1 MLEAIIITILS
12 LILIALLIK
21 CYNLSKENN
30 FLFMIIDG
38 ISTTINTITDIEKE
52 RNKYIEYLEKVI
64 EEKEEYCET
73 LKKNLEIA
81 PDEKQPEILLDKDKI
96 IIEADKIEIET
107 ESDKGKVKSKKPTR
121 TRKTTKKEKKKDE

>member
-1 MLEAIIITILS
+1 MLEAIIITLLS

-21 CYNLSKENN
+21 YYNLSKENN

-38 ISTTINTITDIEKE
+38 ISTIIDARIDAEKE
-52 RNKYIEYLEKVI
+52 KNKYIEHLEKVI

-81 PDEKQPEILLDKDKI
+81 PDEKQSKVIQDEEKI
-96 IIEADKIEIET
+96 ITEI
-107 ESDKGKVKSKKPTR
+107 KPKKTTK
-121 TRKTTKKEKKKDE
+121 TRKTAKKEKKDE

>member
-73 LKKNLEIA
+73 LKKNLEI
-81 PDEKQPEILLDKDKI
+81 
-96 IIEADKIEIET
+96 EADKIEIET